1 MSTSE
6 LHTLAG
12 PYVLDALPAD
22 ERIGFEEHLAYC
34 SACTAEVTQLRE
46 AAIKL
51 AANVAVSPPPS
62 LKANVLASIAQV
74 PQSAPA
80 EPLPP
85 SAAAEPEHV
94 SGEGVVLTP
103 RRGFGRLRRGSTL
116 ALAAAAVVVAISGG
130 IAIDQYRD
138 NTATTATNNQ
148 IAAVLAEPDARTVH
162 GEVKGGG
169 QATVVTSN
177 QRDAAVVVLH
187 DLRTLPAS
195 QTYQLWL
202 IDSAQTAHSIGLADA
217 TSLTKVVT
225 GGVTGKIAFGLTV
238 EPAGGSAK
246 PTMATATLI
255 SMT

>member
-6 LHTLAG
+6 LHSLAG

-34 SACTAEVTQLRE
+34 GACTAEVTQLRE

-62 LKANVLASIAQV
+62 LKANVLASIAQ
-74 PQSAPA
+74 
-80 EPLPP
+80 LPP
-85 SAAAEPEHV
+85 SAAAEDVQVQPA
-94 SGEGVVLTP
+94 GEGVGVVLTP

-177 QRDAAVVVLH
+177 QRDAAVVVLQ
-187 DLRTLPAS
+187 DLRTLPAN

-202 IDSAQTAHSIGLADA
+202 IASSQTAHSIGLADS
-217 TSLTKVVT
+217 TSLTQVVN

-246 PTMATATLI
+246 PTMPPATLI
-255 SMT
+255 SMV

>member
-1 MSTSE
+1 
-6 LHTLAG
+6 
-12 PYVLDALPAD
+12 VL
-22 ERIGFEEHLAYC
+22 
-34 SACTAEVTQLRE
+34 S
-46 AAIKL
+46 
-51 AANVAVSPPPS
+51 
-62 LKANVLASIAQV
+62 
-74 PQSAPA
+74 
-80 EPLPP
+80 
-85 SAAAEPEHV
+85 
-94 SGEGVVLTP
+94 P

-187 DLRTLPAS
+187 DLRTLPAG

-202 IDSAQTAHSIGLADA
+202 IDSSQTAHSIGLADA

-238 EPAGGSAK
+238 EAAGGSAK
-246 PTMATATLI
+246 PTMPAATLI
-255 SMT
+255 SMV